1 LSRIETSNAK
11 DTDDYTNM
19 RLLDKTALI
28 TGGNSGIGLATARL
42 FVNEGAHVAIT
53 GRDKTTLD
61 AVAEELGDKLLAF
74 QADVLDTKARE
85 VVFETIKEE
94 FGHLDIVFANAGIG
108 RTGSIAETSE
118 ELFDEVLRINLT
130 GAFLTVKSALP
141 LLRRGS
147 SIILN
152 GSIAEFHGFPPGAG
166 SYAASKGGMHSMSRS
181 MASELSPLGI
191 RINVVAPGPI
201 KTSIVDR
208 ASLPAERVAAIV
220 KKLESTV
227 PLGRFG
233 EPEEVAKVVLFLASD
248 DSSFVHASEI
258 VVDGGAIGAV
268 FGAPVYR

>member
-1 LSRIETSNAK
+1 
-11 DTDDYTNM
+11 M

-130 GAFLTVKSALP
+130 GAFLTVS
-141 LLRRGS
+141 LRCRCC
-147 SIILN
+147 
-152 GSIAEFHGFPPGAG
+152 
-166 SYAASKGGMHSMSRS
+166 
-181 MASELSPLGI
+181 
-191 RINVVAPGPI
+191 
-201 KTSIVDR
+201 
-208 ASLPAERVAAIV
+208 
-220 KKLESTV
+220 
-227 PLGRFG
+227 
-233 EPEEVAKVVLFLASD
+233 EEA
-248 DSSFVHASEI
+248 H
-258 VVDGGAIGAV
+258 
-268 FGAPVYR
+268 R

>member
-1 LSRIETSNAK
+1 VELKPVMTKTLTTTR
-11 DTDDYTNM
+11 NM
-19 RLLDKTALI
+19 RLRNKTALI
-28 TGGNSGIGLATARL
+28 TGGNSGIGLATARV
-42 FVNEGAHVAIT
+42 FVNEGAQVAIT
-53 GRDKTTLD
+53 GRDKTTLEA
-61 AVAEELGDKLLAF
+61 AVKELGDKLLAF
-74 QADVLDTKARE
+74 QADVLDAKARE
-85 VVFETIKEE
+85 VVFETIKRE

-108 RTGSIAETSE
+108 RAGSIAETSE
-118 ELFDEVLRINLT
+118 ELFNEVLKINLT

-147 SIILN
+147 SVILN
-152 GSIAEFHGFPPGAG
+152 GSIAEFYGFPPGAG

-181 MASELSPLGI
+181 MATELSSLGI

-201 KTSIVDR
+201 KTPIVDR
-208 ASLPAERVAAIV
+208 ASLPPEQVAGIV

-233 EPEEVAKVVLFLASD
+233 EPEEVSTVVLFLASD

-258 VVDGGAIGAV
+258 VVDGGATGAA